1 METSAKSTPGLKQLR
16 LIMISVGV
24 IAICALSL
32 CPSFALSA
40 AKKEKNSARTGDLL
54 FTVASIELPETVPNP
69 LGHRPQQA
77 MAGHQFVVVRV
88 RVRNLGKSAACAEF
102 IPRLKTDFGL
112 EYRHELILEGEPP
125 RVSELLP
132 GEGTEGSYIFEVKDG
147 VTPRELVMEPRGKQG
162 CGSSGSSLPYVGEVR
177 ISLEGVPMITPGV
190 IPNAPGTTTAGNPAQ
205 DANLV
210 LEVTVTDR
218 AWVAVDADGKTV
230 LQGVLNPGD
239 VQTLKAHRSFDVTTG
254 NAEAVTLTL
263 NGELLRPLGRHGEV
277 KTVHLTRDDL
287 KGR

>member
-1 METSAKSTPGLKQLR
+1 
-16 LIMISVGV
+16 MISVGV
-24 IAICALSL
+24 IAFCALSL

-54 FTVASIELPETVPNP
+54 FTVASIESPETVPNP

-77 MAGHQFVVVRV
+77 MAGHRFVVVRV

-162 CGSSGSSLPYVGEVR
+162 WRSSGSSLPYVGEVR

-190 IPNAPGTTTAGNPAQ
+190 TPNAPGTTTAGNPAQ